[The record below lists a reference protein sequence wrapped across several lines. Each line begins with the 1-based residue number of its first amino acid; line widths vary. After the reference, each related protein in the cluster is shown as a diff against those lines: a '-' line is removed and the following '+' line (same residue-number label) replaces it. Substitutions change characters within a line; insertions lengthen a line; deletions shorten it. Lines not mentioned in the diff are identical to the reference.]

1 MFMQANQL
9 RVNNEQ
15 RMGIV
20 ITDEMKHEFA
30 TFWQD
35 YAHTPMTGRDVI
47 IKSICPQVFL
57 PSSLFIVF
65 DLHD

>member
-1 MFMQANQL
+1 
-9 RVNNEQ
+9 
-15 RMGIV
+15 MGIV

-47 IKSICPQVFL
+47 IKSICPQVF
-57 PSSLFIVF
+57 
-65 DLHD
+65 